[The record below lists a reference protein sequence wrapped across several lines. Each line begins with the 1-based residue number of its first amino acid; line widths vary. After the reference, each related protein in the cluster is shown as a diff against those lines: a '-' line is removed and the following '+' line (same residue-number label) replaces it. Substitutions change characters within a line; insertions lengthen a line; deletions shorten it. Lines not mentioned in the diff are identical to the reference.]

1 MTLKRARSKS
11 LRAPFLFPFLPQY
24 PPSTSPIF
32 SLSGEFFGGKVPFFP
47 RSSPRNPPRIRAFL
61 AAKGPIL
68 SPKSSSNERFLT
80 QKLPIFSPFYP
91 QKLPRVSDFSRK
103 NPLFLPLLPPKLPLV
118 SCLDGRKLTEKPL
131 NLSKNSKILPRNP
144 PESPPREG
152 WRLGEWVAIWLGI
165 RP

>member
-11 LRAPFLFPFLPQY
+11 LRAPFLFPFLPQH

-68 SPKSSSNERFLT
+68 SPKSSSNERFLM

-103 NPLFLPLLPPKLPLV
+103 KSP
-118 SCLDGRKLTEKPL
+118 
-131 NLSKNSKILPRNP
+131 I
-144 PESPPREG
+144 SPPPTPETPPGFMPRRAKTYRKTIEF
-152 WRLGEWVAIWLGI
+152 E
-165 RP
+165 